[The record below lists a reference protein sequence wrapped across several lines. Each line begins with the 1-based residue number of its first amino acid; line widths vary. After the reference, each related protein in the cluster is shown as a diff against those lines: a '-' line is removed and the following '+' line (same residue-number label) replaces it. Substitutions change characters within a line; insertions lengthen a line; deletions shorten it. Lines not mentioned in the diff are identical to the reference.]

1 MKYRPK
7 KKLKEGKNE
16 KQFELNKKKVWQ
28 GQETAAMKLTG
39 NHIRDFCE
47 QV

>member
-16 KQFELNKKKVWQ
+16 KQFELNKKKYGKDRKQ
-28 GQETAAMKLTG
+28 LL
-39 NHIRDFCE
+39 
-47 QV
+47 